1 MLAMTELKTTSDATG
16 REAAPSVVLAP
27 RLQVLTFLSETAA
40 RPQVARPNSRPV
52 VDEDDFDSMWEEGVA
67 SW

>member
-1 MLAMTELKTTSDATG
+1 MLAMTELNTTSDAMR
-16 REAAPSVVLAP
+16 REAAPAGVRAP
-27 RLQVLTFLSETAA
+27 RLQVLPSLSETAP
-40 RPQVARPNSRPV
+40 RTQVARPNSRPV

>member
-1 MLAMTELKTTSDATG
+1 MLAMTEFKTTSDATG

-27 RLQVLTFLSETAA
+27 RLQVLPSLAEPAM
-40 RPQVARPNSRPV
+40 RPQVARPSARPE

>member
-1 MLAMTELKTTSDATG
+1 MLAMTELHTTSDAMH

-27 RLQVLTFLSETAA
+27 RLQVLPSLSETAA
-40 RPQVARPNSRPV
+40 RPQVARPSSRPA

>member
-1 MLAMTELKTTSDATG
+1 MLAMLELKTTSDATG
-16 REAAPSVVLAP
+16 REAAPAVVLTP
-27 RLQVLTFLSETAA
+27 RLQLLPPLSETSL
-40 RPQVARPNSRPV
+40 RPQVARPSSRPA

>member
-1 MLAMTELKTTSDATG
+1 MLAMTELETTSETM
-16 REAAPSVVLAP
+16 RLEAPPPVVLAP
-27 RLQVLTFLSETAA
+27 RLRALPSLSETAA
-40 RPQVARPNSRPV
+40 RPQVARPASRPT

>member
-1 MLAMTELKTTSDATG
+1 MLAMTEPKTTSDAMG

-27 RLQVLTFLSETAA
+27 RLQVVPSLSETAA
-40 RPQVARPNSRPV
+40 RPSARPA

>member
-1 MLAMTELKTTSDATG
+1 MLAISEFETTSDAMR
-16 REAAPSVVLAP
+16 REAPPAVVLAP
-27 RLQVLTFLSETAA
+27 RLQVVPSQPETAV
-40 RPQVARPNSRPV
+40 RPQGGRPASRPA

>member
-1 MLAMTELKTTSDATG
+1 MLAIAELETTSDAL
-16 REAAPSVVLAP
+16 RCEAPPAVVLAP
-27 RLQVLTFLSETAA
+27 RLQVVPPLPETAV
-40 RPQVARPNSRPV
+40 RPQGVRPASRPT

>member
-1 MLAMTELKTTSDATG
+1 MLAMTELKTPSDATG

-27 RLQVLTFLSETAA
+27 RLRGLPSLSKTAK
-40 RPQVARPNSRPV
+40 RPQVARPA

>member
-1 MLAMTELKTTSDATG
+1 MLAMTELKTISDATG

-27 RLQVLTFLSETAA
+27 RLQVLPSLSETAA
-40 RPQVARPNSRPV
+40 RPQLARLSSRPA

>member
-1 MLAMTELKTTSDATG
+1 MLAMTELDTTRDAM
-16 REAAPSVVLAP
+16 RCEAPPSVVLKP
-27 RLQVLTFLSETAA
+27 RLQAVPSLSESAS
-40 RPQVARPNSRPV
+40 RPQVVRPASRPA